1 MIYLRLVCLIHI
13 AYLSGFN
20 CYPNGAPDDYST
32 CSSLTPSHGSSAR
45 TSSSPY
51 QIQVSATTIT
61 NSGSLTGK
69 QLSLLMYLFNGQVDC
84 FEPR

>member
-13 AYLSGFN
+13 AYLRGFN
-20 CYPNGAPDDYST
+20 CYSNGAPDDSSACST
-32 CSSLTPSHGSSAR
+32 LTPNHGSSAR

-69 QLSLLMYLFNGQVDC
+69 KFYKYVSVMI
-84 FEPR
+84 